1 MLSWAIFVF
10 VLSFSSTPS
19 AVSAHAAAL
28 AAAAAGVRAAA
39 LLVAGLSGK
48 RSCQAK
54 AVEGLW
60 QRMTKYKITLQP
72 TLSHIT
78 LQFYNRYFDSAI
90 FELPKFKISKNNC
103 V

>member
-1 MLSWAIFVF
+1 MVWSCNMLSWAIFVF
-10 VLSFSSTPS
+10 VLSFGSTPS
-19 AVSAHAAAL
+19 AVSAHA

-72 TLSHIT
+72 TLSHINIT
-78 LQFYNRYFDSAI
+78 STAVLATVIYSVVHHNM
-90 FELPKFKISKNNC
+90 
-103 V
+103 